1 MSEITIEPMRPEY
14 IESFWEALDSVAR
27 ERRYL
32 SLLQASPLDAVRT
45 FVMGLMDN
53 GNPQFVALV
62 DERVV
67 GWCDIQRGTRETQ
80 SHRGTLG
87 MGIIDGYREQGL
99 GLRLITTTLDAA
111 RNMGLHRVELDVHA
125 DNTRAARLYEKVG
138 FEREG
143 VARDAVLIDGHYID
157 LIKMAIIFPTSHRNS
172 VN

>member
-14 IESFWEALDSVAR
+14 IESFWEALDRVSR

-32 SLLQASPLDAVRT
+32 SFLEAPPLERLRT
-45 FVMGLMDN
+45 FVLDMIEN
-53 GNPQFVALV
+53 GSQFVAL
-62 DERVV
+62 DGGKVV
-67 GWCDIQRGTRETQ
+67 GWCDIRRFDRETS
-80 SHRGTLG
+80 SHRAVLG

-125 DNTRAARLYEKVG
+125 DNIRAARLYEKVG